1 MRDSSPGN
9 FQAVCNQIASA
20 VSNASQVF
28 PPSAPQYTFDNQHE
42 FFSATQASACS
53 VEPGSV
59 EDVSVITRTPFA
71 VKGGGHTGNPGFSS
85 TPGVQIAMTRFNAVN
100 VNADAGTVDVGSGL
114 TWDNVYQQLSAFNL
128 TVAGGR
134 IPGVG
139 VGGLLLGG
147 GYSFI
152 ANQYG
157 LGIDNV
163 VAYDLVLPN
172 GTFKKV
178 TADDHDL
185 WFGLRGIV
193 TQFTLKSFPQGEVWG
208 GIVTW
213 GTDQL
218 EASKNAI
225 AKFANVT
232 DPKAAILSTF
242 AYISG
247 DVLTTT
253 SVFYD
258 GPVPPPG
265 IFDDFINIPAIQKN
279 LSTRSFPDLVKS
291 QVSTTI
297 PSDVRGLYCAFGP
310 TEYSTSYINDSVN
323 EVIFWGRNLTQL
335 DPKVQ
340 ILAGIEPFTSGLLS
354 HGTPSAYPPDRSQI
368 YFPSGIAL
376 TWSNSSL
383 DQIMAQSIRQAAD
396 DLQAAALREGQ
407 NVTNA
412 VVYPNYSLFD
422 TPLEAMYG
430 DNVERLR
437 KLKQVIDPGNV
448 MNLSG
453 GFRF

>member
-1 MRDSSPGN
+1 MKDSSPGN
-9 FQAVCNQIASA
+9 FQAVCSQIASA

-28 PPSAPQYTFDNQHE
+28 PPSAPQYTSDNRHQ
-42 FFSATQASACS
+42 FFSATQASTCS
-53 VEPGSV
+53 VEPDSV
-59 EDVSVITRTPFA
+59 EDVSVIVRRIIS
-71 VKGGGHTGNPGFSS
+71 GGHNGNPGFSS

-100 VNADAGTVDVGSGL
+100 VNADACTVDLGSGL

-134 IPGVG
+134 VPGVG

-152 ANQYG
+152 ASQYG

-163 VAYDLVLPN
+163 VSYDLVLPN

-178 TADDHDL
+178 TADDEDL

-193 TQFTLKSFPQGEVWG
+193 TKFTLKSFPQGEVWG

-213 GTDQL
+213 GADQL
-218 EASKNAI
+218 EASKNAV
-225 AKFANVT
+225 AKFTTVT
-232 DPKAAILSTF
+232 DPKAVAIPTF
-242 AYISG
+242 IYTSG

-265 IFDDFINIPAIQKN
+265 IFDDFINIPVQRD
-279 LSTRSFPDLVKS
+279 LSTRSFSDLVKS
-291 QVSTTI
+291 QASTTI
-297 PSDVRGLYCAFGP
+297 SPDVRGIACGFGP
-310 TEYSTSYINDSVN
+310 TEYSTSFINDSVD
-323 EVIFWGRNLTQL
+323 EVIFWGRRLTQL
-335 DPKVQ
+335 DPEVQ
-340 ILAGIEPFTSGLLS
+340 VLVAIDYFTSGLLS
-354 HGTPSAYPPDRSQI
+354 HGTPSAYPPNRSQI
-368 YFPSGIAL
+368 YFPSGIGL
-376 TWSNSSL
+376 KWSNSSL
-383 DQIMAQSIRQAAD
+383 DQVMVGSLRQAAD
-396 DLQAAALREGQ
+396 NLHAAALREGQ

-412 VVYPNYSLFD
+412 VVYPNYALFD

-430 DNVERLR
+430 NNVDRLR
-437 KLKQVIDPGNV
+437 RLRRVIDPGNV
-448 MNLSG
+448 MNLTG